1 MVKKIARMISQPNER
16 LVVRQPTPLRMKLL
30 YAFLGIGAIYVLG
43 TQSYQYGLEQAGYSH
58 SQAVREQAAL
68 DLRIRDLE
76 SDNAQQRESLA
87 RVQRQLQIDSTAYK
101 EVDISLEASTHQIA
115 DLREELNFY
124 RNIIAP
130 GNKSRGLQI
139 QNLRIEPA
147 GIRDQY
153 RYKLVLIQAFN
164 HKRMVTGRV
173 GITVSGVLDGAHKS
187 VKIERGANTPLGV
200 NFRYFQNI
208 EGILVL
214 PNGFKPLQIQ
224 VGVYTGGQAEP
235 KVEKSLPWPRT

>member
-1 MVKKIARMISQPNER
+1 MVKNLARMITQPNER
-16 LVVRQPTPLRMKLL
+16 LVVRQPTPLRLKLL
-30 YAFLGIGAIYVLG
+30 FAVLGLVTIYVLA
-43 TQSYQYGLEQAGYSH
+43 TQSYQYGLEQAGYSR
-58 SQAVREQAAL
+58 SQSVREQAAL

-76 SDNAQQRESLA
+76 SDNAQQRELLA

-101 EVDISLEASTHQIA
+101 EVDISLEASTHKIA

-139 QNLRIEPA
+139 QNLRIESA

-173 GITVSGVLDGAHKS
+173 GFTVLGVLDGVRKS
-187 VKIERGANTPLGV
+187 IKIERGANTPMGV

-208 EGILVL
+208 EGILIL
-214 PNGFKPLQIQ
+214 PSGFKPLQVQI
-224 VGVYTGGQAEP
+224 GVYIGGQAVP
-235 KVEKSLPWPRT
+235 KVEESFPWTLT